1 MTTRRIGSARVP
13 ATLRVFVVLAVAL
26 AGAAA
31 TAACGSP
38 AGESG
43 WTYAPPSVTPAASAS
58 PSASASASPSASA
71 SAGATASAGASAS
84 AGGSPATGN
93 VFELEETADLQIKQ
107 AGQKV
112 TQLQV
117 KAGQAYTFR
126 ITNNANFAHDF
137 YIGTAQDLQSSNTQ
151 NLKGVPQFSS
161 GTKEF
166 EYTFPTSGSLQFA
179 CTVPGHYATM
189 HGDFVIQ
196 P

>member
-1 MTTRRIGSARVP
+1 MTTRRIGSPRVP
-13 ATLRVFVVLAVAL
+13 ATLRVFIVLAVAL
-26 AGAAA
+26 AAAVA
-31 TAACGSP
+31 AACGSP

-58 PSASASASPSASA
+58 PSGSAAASPSASA
-71 SAGATASAGASAS
+71 SPGATASAA
-84 AGGSPATGN
+84 GSPGTGN

-117 KAGQAYTFR
+117 KAGQAYTFK
-126 ITNNANFAHDF
+126 ITNSANFAHDF

-151 NLKGVPQFSS
+151 NLKGIPQFNS

-166 EYTFPTSGSLQFA
+166 EYTFPTSGALQFA
-179 CTVPGHYATM
+179 CTVPGHYTTM

>member
-1 MTTRRIGSARVP
+1 MRTGRSGIREFTSPSTSTPAPTRIV
-13 ATLRVFVVLAVAL
+13 LVLAL
-26 AGAAA
+26 AIG
-31 TAACGSP
+31 TTVMVACGSP

-58 PSASASASPSASA
+58 PSGSPGGSPSASPSAT
-71 SAGATASAGASAS
+71 TA
-84 AGGSPATGN
+84 GSPATGN
-93 VFELEETADLQIKQ
+93 TIDLEETGDLQIKQ

-126 ITNNANFAHDF
+126 ITNTANFAHDF
-137 YIGTAQDLQSSNTQ
+137 YIGTAQDLQSGNTQ
-151 NLKGVPQFSS
+151 NLKGVPQFNS
-161 GTKEF
+161 GTQEF
-166 EYTFPTSGSLQFA
+166 QYTFPTSGSLQFA

-189 HGDFVIQ
+189 HGDFVLQ

>member
-1 MTTRRIGSARVP
+1 VI
-13 ATLRVFVVLAVAL
+13 AVAL
-26 AGAAA
+26 AVGAI

-58 PSASASASPSASA
+58 ASPSGSAAASPSASA
-71 SAGATASAGASAS
+71 SAGATASAG
-84 AGGSPATGN
+84 GSPGTGN

-151 NLKGVPQFSS
+151 NLKGVPQFTS

-166 EYTFPTSGSLQFA
+166 QYTFPASGPLQFA
-179 CTVPGHYATM
+179 CTVPGHYTTM
-189 HGDFVIQ
+189 HGDFSIQ

>member
-1 MTTRRIGSARVP
+1 MTSRRIGSPRVP
-13 ATLRVFVVLAVAL
+13 AALRVFAVLALVL

-31 TAACGSP
+31 AAACGSP

-43 WTYAPPSVTPAASAS
+43 WTYAPPSVTPAASPSA
-58 PSASASASPSASA
+58 SASASASPSASA
-71 SAGATASAGASAS
+71 SAAATES

-93 VFELEETADLQIKQ
+93 AFELEETADLQIKQ

-126 ITNNANFAHDF
+126 ITNSANFAHDF
-137 YIGTAQDLQSSNTQ
+137 YIGTAQDLQSSNTA
-151 NLKGVPQFSS
+151 NLKGVPPFNS

-179 CTVPGHYATM
+179 CTVPGHYTTM

>member
-1 MTTRRIGSARVP
+1 
-13 ATLRVFVVLAVAL
+13 VFAFVAVAL
-26 AGAAA
+26 AGAATA
-31 TAACGSP
+31 AACGSP

-58 PSASASASPSASA
+58 PSGSPAASPSASA
-71 SAGATASAGASAS
+71 TAGATASAG
-84 AGGSPATGN
+84 GSPGTGN
-93 VFELEETADLQIKQ
+93 IFELEETADLQIKQ

-117 KAGQAYTFR
+117 KAGQSYTFR
-126 ITNNANFAHDF
+126 ITNSANFAHDF

-151 NLKGVPQFSS
+151 NLKGVPQFTS

-166 EYTFPTSGSLQFA
+166 EYTVPASGSLQFA

-189 HGDFVIQ
+189 HGDLVIQ

>member
-1 MTTRRIGSARVP
+1 MSTRRIGPQHLAAPV
-13 ATLRVFVVLAVAL
+13 RVFVFLTVAL
-26 AGAAA
+26 VGAAA
-31 TAACGSP
+31 VAACGSP

-43 WTYAPPSVTPAASAS
+43 WTYAPPSITPVPSASGS
-58 PSASASASPSASA
+58 PSASP
-71 SAGATASAGASAS
+71 GASATAQPS
-84 AGGSPATGN
+84 ATVGGSPATGN

-107 AGQKV
+107 SGQKV

-126 ITNNANFAHDF
+126 ITNSANFAHDF

-151 NLKGVPQFSS
+151 NLKGIPQFNS
-161 GTKEF
+161 GTQEF
-166 EYTFPTSGSLQFA
+166 QYTFPTSGSLQFA
-179 CTVPGHYATM
+179 CTVPGHYSTM